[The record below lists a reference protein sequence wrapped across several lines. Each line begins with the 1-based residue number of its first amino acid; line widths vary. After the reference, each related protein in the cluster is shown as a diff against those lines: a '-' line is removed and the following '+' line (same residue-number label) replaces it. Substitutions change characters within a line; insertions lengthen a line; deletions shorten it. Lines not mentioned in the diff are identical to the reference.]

1 MDSLSIYG
9 VSDDVLGHI
18 FSFLTHAERMTAA
31 ATHQRF
37 YRISLHPRFWARTMT
52 NEFTCNWII
61 EKIRERAGPMLEKMV
76 IKRSS
81 PLDTRGIQHLNLSSL
96 RHLEILIDDDK
107 SLLDLQL
114 GFLQTL
120 IIKRVNYALEEPK
133 NRLPLKPSNFPSLQR
148 LHVINSSCRQLIMD
162 QSQIYELI
170 SCCPML
176 HAVLFYGITI
186 DATNHMSYYINPKLT
201 NPHVKYGKPKTVR
214 LFSIFDSSHCI
225 ASLMCTE
232 AKELCTWDCDL
243 PIIALPSTLAKFT
256 TNYPYLDVDLL
267 YQQAPNLEEL
277 NLIEITA
284 IRDRE
289 KVSFPNLKK
298 LRILLLGCYSIP
310 HSLIANVEELDLMR
324 CGLDPEIIWD
334 MPALRILALGN
345 CENFTPGTVWNITWE
360 FDKLI
365 IKDSSLSYWD
375 FVSWDQDDL
384 IVTV

>member
-9 VSDDVLGHI
+9 ISDDVLGHI
-18 FSFLTHAERMTAA
+18 LSFLTHAERMTAA

-37 YRISLHPRFWARTMT
+37 YRLSLDPRFWARTMT

-114 GFLQTL
+114 GCLQTL
-120 IIKRVNYALEEPK
+120 IIKRVHYALEEPK

-148 LHVINSSCRQLIMD
+148 LHIINSSSRQLILD

-170 SCCPML
+170 CWCPML
-176 HAVLFYGITI
+176 HTVLFYGITI
-186 DATNHMSYYINPKLT
+186 DASNHISYYTGLKQTLN
-201 NPHVKYGKPKTVR
+201 KYATPENVH
-214 LFSIFDSSHCI
+214 LFNVYDPS
-225 ASLMCTE
+225 CTLDYLICHR
-232 AKELCTWDCDL
+232 AKEMCIWDCDHDFIL
-243 PIIALPSTLAKFT
+243 PNTLAKLT
-256 TNYPYLDVDLL
+256 TTDPCLDVDLL

-284 IRDRE
+284 IRDRD
-289 KVSFPNLKK
+289 KVVFPRLKI
-298 LRILLLGCYSIP
+298 LRILHLDCCFLP
-310 HSLIANVEELDLMR
+310 HSLVSNLEELDMMR
-324 CGLDPEIIWD
+324 SSIHPQNIWD
-334 MPALRILALGN
+334 MPALRILALRQ
-345 CENFTPGTVWNITWE
+345 CENFTPAMVWKLAWE
-360 FDKLI
+360 FDHLI
-365 IKDSSLSYWD
+365 VKDSSLSYWD
-375 FVSWDQDDL
+375 FMSLDQNDL
-384 IVTV
+384 IVTI